1 MPFLTRV
8 VTGLIEEN
16 CYVLM
21 AEGRDDC
28 LVIDPGDEAE
38 KIRAAAEG
46 RRIAAILLTHGHF
59 DHIGAVGALAGE
71 GTEILIHEADAPML
85 TSGKLNAGW
94 LAGMSVTAPAATRT
108 FSCPLVAGFAA
119 CAWQASPCR

>member
-1 MPFLTRV
+1 MPFRLTRV

-94 LAGMSVTAPAATRT
+94 LAGMSVTAPAATAII
-108 FSCPLVAGFAA
+108 VATATITTRFIVT
-119 CAWQASPCR
+119 R